1 MNPQKRFRE
10 TTYRKRLRVENF
22 TNTIE
27 ISVKNLHSK
36 KIRLSLFTNNYLTT
50 KPMRRKVTL
59 KQIAKELDVSI
70 STVSKSLRDSPEISE
85 DTRLKVQAFA
95 KLYNYKPNLIALS
108 LKNKKTKTIGIIIPE
123 IVHHFFATVIS
134 GIEHVANE
142 NGYNVIVTLSDESF
156 DKEVINMEMLA
167 NGSIDGFIMS
177 LSKETQ
183 HKKDFHH
190 ITEVINQGMPVVM
203 FDRVT
208 NDILCDKVIIDD
220 NLAAYEA
227 VQSLIDNGF
236 KKIAL
241 ITTVDYVSVGKLRT
255 DGYIK
260 ALKTNNIEINPELII
275 KIEDIDNCEF
285 QIEELVSNKELD
297 AIFAVNE
304 LFAVTAIKAAKKTN
318 MKVPED
324 ISIIGFTD
332 GIISKYSSPSIT
344 TVSQNG
350 IKMGGKA
357 AKMLIDRLEAEQE
370 DDEHYKTEVIETHLV
385 VRESTP
391 TL

>member
-1 MNPQKRFRE
+1 MK
-10 TTYRKRLRVENF
+10 
-22 TNTIE
+22 
-27 ISVKNLHSK
+27 
-36 KIRLSLFTNNYLTT
+36 
-50 KPMRRKVTL
+50 RKVTL

-70 STVSKSLRDSPEISE
+70 STVSKSLRDSSEISE

-142 NGYNVIVTLSDESF
+142 RGYNVIVCLSDESF

-183 HKKDFHH
+183 QRKDFHH
-190 ITEVINQGMPVVM
+190 ISEVINQGMPVVM

-208 NDILCDKVIIDD
+208 NDVLCDKVIIDD
-220 NLAAYEA
+220 SLAAYQA
-227 VQSLIDNGF
+227 VESLINNGM
-236 KKIAL
+236 KKIGL

-255 DGYIK
+255 EGYIK
-260 ALKTNNIEINPELII
+260 ALLSNGIPINNDLIV
-275 KIEDIDNCEF
+275 KIEDIDNCST
-285 QIEELVSNKELD
+285 QIEELLTNNDLD
-297 AIFAVNE
+297 SIFAVNE
-304 LFAVTAIKAAKKTN
+304 LFAVTAIKTAKRLQMN
-318 MKVPED
+318 VPED
-324 ISIIGFTD
+324 VAIIGFTD
-332 GIISKYSSPSIT
+332 GIISNYSSPSIT

-350 IKMGGKA
+350 IKMGNKA
-357 AKMLIDRLEAEQE
+357 AQMIIERLESEDEENEQ
-370 DDEHYKTEVIETHLV
+370 YITEVIETHLV
-385 VRESTP
+385 QRESTP
-391 TL
+391 ILK

>member
-1 MNPQKRFRE
+1 MK
-10 TTYRKRLRVENF
+10 
-22 TNTIE
+22 
-27 ISVKNLHSK
+27 
-36 KIRLSLFTNNYLTT
+36 
-50 KPMRRKVTL
+50 RKVTL

-108 LKNKKTKTIGIIIPE
+108 LKNRKTKTIGIIIPE

-134 GIEHVANE
+134 GIEQIANE
-142 NGYNVIVTLSDESF
+142 RGYNVIVTLSDESF

-183 HKKDFHH
+183 YRKDFHH
-190 ITEVINQGMPVVM
+190 IIEVINQGMPVVM

-208 NDILCDKVIIDD
+208 NDISCDKVIIDD
-220 NLAAYEA
+220 SLAAYEA
-227 VQSLIDNGF
+227 VQKLIDTGLKN
-236 KKIAL
+236 IAL

-260 ALKTNNIEINPELII
+260 ALRTNDIAIDPDLIL
-275 KIEDIDNCEF
+275 KIEDIDNCSD
-285 QIEELVSNKELD
+285 QIEKLIRNNTID

-304 LFAVTAIKAAKKTN
+304 LFAVTAIKAAKKQGIS
-318 MKVPED
+318 VPENMAV
-324 ISIIGFTD
+324 IGFTD

-344 TVSQNG
+344 TVGQNG
-350 IKMGGKA
+350 IKMGNKA
-357 AKMLIDRLEAEQE
+357 AQMLINRLETELE
-370 DDEHYKTEVIETHLV
+370 EEEHYKTEIIETHLV
-385 VRESTP
+385 IRESTP

>member
-1 MNPQKRFRE
+1 MLKTFR
-10 TTYRKRLRVENF
+10 KHHKIKDKIDRL
-22 TNTIE
+22 
-27 ISVKNLHSK
+27 KNLSYLYSQLNSIQ
-36 KIRLSLFTNNYLTT
+36 KIDM
-50 KPMRRKVTL
+50 KRKVTL

-85 DTRLKVQAFA
+85 DTRQKVQAFA
-95 KLYNYKPNLIALS
+95 KLYNYKPNNIALS
-108 LKNKKTKTIGIIIPE
+108 LKNKKTKTICIIIPE
-123 IVHHFFATVIS
+123 IIHHFFATVIS
-134 GIEHVANE
+134 GVEHVANE
-142 NGYNVIVTLSDESF
+142 NGYNVLVCLSDESF

-167 NGSIDGFIMS
+167 GGSIDGFIMS

-183 HKKDFHH
+183 QRRDFHH

-220 NLAAYEA
+220 NLAAYNA
-227 VQSLIDNGF
+227 TRFFINKGY

-255 DGYIK
+255 DGYTK
-260 ALKTNNIEINPELII
+260 AMMDHDLKVDPNLIL
-275 KIEDIDNCEF
+275 KIEDTDNF
-285 QIEELVSNKELD
+285 DAQIEALIRNQKPE

-304 LFAVTAIKAAKKTN
+304 IFAVTAIKIAGKLGLKIPT
-318 MKVPED
+318 D

-332 GIISKYSSPSIT
+332 GIISKYSTPSIS

-350 IKMGGKA
+350 VKMGEKA
-357 AKMLIDRLEAEQE
+357 AKMLIDRLENEE
-370 DDEHYKTEVIETHLV
+370 MEIEEHYKTEVIETALV
-385 VRESTP
+385 ERESTR
-391 TL
+391 